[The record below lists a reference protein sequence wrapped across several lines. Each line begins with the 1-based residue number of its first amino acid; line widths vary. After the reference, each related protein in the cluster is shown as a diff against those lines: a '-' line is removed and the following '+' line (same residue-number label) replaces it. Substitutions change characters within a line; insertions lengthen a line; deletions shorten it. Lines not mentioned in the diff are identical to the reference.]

1 MINAAI
7 IGLGGWGRRLVESV
21 QGKSE
26 KIRFMSA
33 VVRNPGK
40 VEDFA
45 AAQGLA
51 LGSDLDAVLGDPA
64 IDAVVVASAGGVHAP
79 HGLAAIRAGKPVM
92 VIKPLA
98 LNLADAEMLR
108 DEAERA
114 GVLLALGYDRCF
126 LPANGELRRRV
137 AAGDLGTVLHT
148 EGNFCVDRYLHLS
161 ADSWKTDGRQI
172 TPGSLTDHML
182 YEMIRMFGPVAEVH
196 AYGTDHLGIG
206 TLKDTTAVLLRFQN
220 GVTGLLTAIGA
231 TAELYR
237 LQVYGTKGWI
247 EVRGTRQFTFKPTK
261 GDMEETTFPQLD
273 PRLQEL
279 ESFADAVTGAG
290 DFPVSV
296 EEACWAVAA
305 IEGMARSVSEGK
317 PVSVV

>member
-7 IGLGGWGRRLVESV
+7 IGLGGWGRRLVQSV
-21 QGKSE
+21 QGKSD
-26 KIRFMSA
+26 KIRFTSA
-33 VVRNPGK
+33 VVRNTGR
-40 VEDFA
+40 VEEFA
-45 AAQGLA
+45 EEQGLS
-51 LGSDLDAVLGDPA
+51 LGSDLDAILGDKEV
-64 IDAVVVASAGGVHAP
+64 DAVVVASAGGVHAP
-79 HGLAAIRAGKPVM
+79 HGLAAIEAGKPVM

-108 DEAERA
+108 KESERA
-114 GVLLALGYDRCF
+114 GVLLALGYDRAF

-148 EGNFCVDRYLHLS
+148 EGNFCVDRYPHLS
-161 ADSWKTDGRQI
+161 PDTWKADGRQS

-196 AYGTDHLGIG
+196 AYGADRLGIG
-206 TLKDTTAVLLRFQN
+206 TLKDTTATLLRFQC

-237 LQVYGTKGWI
+237 LQVYGTDGWI
-247 EVRGTRQFTFKPTK
+247 EVRGTREFTFKPTD
-261 GDMEETTFPQLD
+261 GDMEAETFSQLD
-273 PRLQEL
+273 PRFVEL
-279 ESFADAVTGAG
+279 EAFADAING
-290 DFPVSV
+290 DAVFPVSV

-305 IEGMARSVSEGK
+305 LEGMARSVAEGK
-317 PVSVV
+317 SVSVI